1 VNVACGS
8 TGLCHSIGLA
18 LISNPMAINQTNL
31 AYVANL
37 AWDTLLDLGGPG
49 TGPMHARLSR
59 ALREAIRSGRL
70 PDGAA
75 LPPSRDMAAELS
87 CSRWVVTEAYEQL
100 VAEGYL
106 EARVGS
112 GTRVRRVEE
121 PSNDQA
127 AAAFWSAARGAAR
140 SARDA
145 RGARPAE
152 PAIDLA
158 PGLPD
163 LRHFPFPAWLAAVR
177 SVAVSLP
184 YTEMAYPNP
193 NGHRRV
199 REVLASYLARV
210 RGAVVDPSDVTV
222 TSSVTDGVTRACRA
236 LRAAGVKAVAV
247 EDPGW
252 GRLREA
258 ARVAGLECVPVPVD
272 DSGLRVDVLAD
283 YPQVRAAV
291 VSPAHQVP
299 TGSVLAPERRAA
311 LLEWARG
318 VDALI
323 LEDDY
328 DAEFRYDRR
337 PVGTL
342 QGTDPTRVALLG
354 SLSKT
359 LSPALGIG
367 WIVTPAAWTR
377 ALRATEVRPAAPP
390 LLDQL
395 AFSEFVASGSY
406 DRHMRAA
413 RKRYRARRDALVAAL
428 AAHLPDA
435 HVSGAAAGLHVLVRF
450 DSELAA
456 PAVVERAAQ
465 LGVHVSSVEAYRVAN
480 KAIGTG
486 LVLGYGNLGDGEVD
500 RAVAGLAAAVTAIR
514 SARNRSPG

>member
-1 VNVACGS
+1 M
-8 TGLCHSIGLA
+8 TQY
-18 LISNPMAINQTNL
+18 QT
-31 AYVANL
+31 NL

-49 TGPMHARLSR
+49 SGPMHARLSG
-59 ALREAIRSGRL
+59 ALRESIRSGRL

-75 LPPSRDMAAELS
+75 LPPSRQMAAELS

-121 PSNDQA
+121 AGPVASDAASGQPMASGPS
-127 AAAFWSAARGAAR
+127 
-140 SARDA
+140 
-145 RGARPAE
+145 
-152 PAIDLA
+152 IDLA

-163 LRHFPFPAWLAAVR
+163 LRHCPLSAWLAAMR
-177 SVAVSLP
+177 TAAAALP
-184 YTEMAYPNP
+184 YSELSYPNP
-193 NGHRRV
+193 TGHRRL
-199 REVLASYLARV
+199 REVLAGYLARV
-210 RGAVVDPSDVTV
+210 RGAAVDPADVTV

-236 LRAAGVKAVAV
+236 LRAAGVTAVAV

-272 DSGLRVDVLAD
+272 DQGLRAD
-283 YPQVRAAV
+283 LLDQYPEVRAAV
-291 VSPAHQVP
+291 VSPAHQFP

-311 LLEWARG
+311 LLEWARR
-318 VDALI
+318 VDGLI

-337 PVGTL
+337 PIGTM
-342 QGTDPTRVALLG
+342 QGTDRSHVALLG

-367 WIVTPAAWTR
+367 WIVTPRAWTR

-395 AFSEFVASGSY
+395 TFAEFVISGSY
-406 DRHMRAA
+406 DRQLRAA

-428 AAHLPDA
+428 ALHLPDA

-450 DSELAA
+450 EGELAA
-456 PAVVERAAQ
+456 PAVVERAAA
-465 LGVHVSSVEAYRVAN
+465 LGVRVSSIEAYRVHDRTA
-480 KAIGTG
+480 GTG

-500 RAVAGLAAAVTAIR
+500 GAVARLTRAVAEIR
-514 SARNRSPG
+514 ADRNRSPG